1 MAAVRQGACIDTTMG
16 FTPTAGL
23 VMSTRTGDLDPGIL
37 VYVLREKGLTADQ
50 VNELV
55 TQRAGLLGV
64 SGTSSDM
71 ADLLESEKHDAA
83 ASDAVELYCRQAKK
97 FLAAFAGMLG
107 GLETLIF
114 TAGVGENCPS
124 IRRRICDELGFLG
137 IQIDAR
143 RNDANARVISAD
155 ESRVQVGVLKTN
167 EELMIA
173 RHCFARVR
181 KASPAA

>member
-1 MAAVRQGACIDTTMG
+1 M
-16 FTPTAGL
+16 
-23 VMSTRTGDLDPGIL
+23 
-37 VYVLREKGLTADQ
+37 LREKGLTADQ

-114 TAGVGENCPS
+114 TAGIGENCPS
-124 IRRRICDELGFLG
+124 IRWRICDELGFLG

-155 ESRVQVGVLKTN
+155 ESRVQVGVIKTN

-173 RHCFARVR
+173 RHCFARMR
-181 KASPAA
+181 